1 MGATAAGAG
10 QNLGANQPER
20 TVHAVKVAA
29 MIGLGLATI
38 VGTIFL
44 SFPQVLLG
52 FFGVN
57 DPLVVEMGVQLL
69 AFLSIS
75 GMFITVAL
83 AYTGGLQGTG
93 DTRSPFYIS
102 IVSQIVVPLG
112 LCTILQATTGLEAR
126 DIWLA
131 ILLGHMT
138 RCCLSVIRFRQG
150 KWRDIRVYS

>member
-1 MGATAAGAG
+1 
-10 QNLGANQPER
+10 
-20 TVHAVKVAA
+20 
-29 MIGLGLATI
+29 
-38 VGTIFL
+38 
-44 SFPQVLLG
+44 
-52 FFGVN
+52 
-57 DPLVVEMGVQLL
+57 MGVQLL

-102 IVSQIVVPLG
+102 LVSQIVVPLG
-112 LCTILQATTGLEAR
+112 LCAILQATTGLEAH

-131 ILLGHMT
+131 IVLGHMT
-138 RCCLSVIRFRQG
+138 RCFLSVIRFRQG